1 MFKDSD
7 EIRKLGDDELEMV
20 TGGKTGDIFK
30 DSRLARL
37 FSDGKRSD
45 AEMDRYGPGRKE
57 KGSGH
62 AASA

>member
-37 FSDGKRSD
+37 FSDGKLPQDENESPAPPTSRPPIMK
-45 AEMDRYGPGRKE
+45 A
-57 KGSGH
+57 
-62 AASA
+62 